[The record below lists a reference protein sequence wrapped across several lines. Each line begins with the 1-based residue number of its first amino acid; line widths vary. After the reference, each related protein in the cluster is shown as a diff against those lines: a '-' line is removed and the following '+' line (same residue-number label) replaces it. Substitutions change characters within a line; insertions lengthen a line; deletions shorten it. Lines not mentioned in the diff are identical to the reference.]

1 MSEALWD
8 KLAKAKT
15 SKSRRIIKK
24 KLPRFN
30 EGAKKV
36 LLLEGGKSSQTVR
49 SSAALPPRPN
59 PGVAGTARATA
70 RATPPG
76 CAGRGCEGGRAT
88 RVARVLPPYTRVP
101 LPCTA

>member
-15 SKSRRIIKK
+15 SKTRRIIKK

-36 LLLEGGKSSQTVR
+36 LLLEGGKSSQTVG
-49 SSAALPPRPN
+49 STPSPPLSTGPGAAK
-59 PGVAGTARATA
+59 GAAAWSTHV
-70 RATPPG
+70 
-76 CAGRGCEGGRAT
+76 
-88 RVARVLPPYTRVP
+88 
-101 LPCTA
+101 